1 MSRVVIIGGGASGL
15 SCALSLLDG
24 YRTRGGTIHSAA
36 GQGPASSDPSRAG
49 RAPGLSVYV
58 LEAREQL
65 GGRVGSER
73 HGSFVV
79 ETGAA
84 TVQESAGGLRELFG
98 RLGIADEVVY
108 SGEQAKRRYVYRGGK
123 LRRLPLRPPELL
135 SSEAFSLPARA
146 RLLLEPLIPARP
158 ATLTDESIADFFSR
172 RIGPRMTQEIVEP
185 ALAGIYAGDIAELS
199 MASALPRVWQMEREH
214 GSLLKALRALQPT
227 QKSQPSSPEGG
238 KSVPGGAT
246 RLVGLRRGLGQLM
259 AALGRAVESAG
270 GTVRPL
276 SPVKAITPQSE
287 GGSRYRLRLR
297 EGQLDADQLILA
309 VPPPEAARLLAPLD
323 AKLAELYAGIKMAPI
338 VAISLGW
345 PREQVPHPLDGFGF
359 LVPRSERMRDGLR
372 LLGALFMT
380 SALPDFEQAPK
391 GQVVI
396 RAMYGGAHDP
406 EVEQMAD
413 GALLEQ
419 VQRDL
424 RTTLGI
430 WAEPRFIHIQRW
442 PQAIE
447 QYRLGHAARVADIE
461 TRLGQLGQI
470 YATGAALRGV
480 SVPDVL
486 RAGAELG
493 QKLAAELPID

>member
-1 MSRVVIIGGGASGL
+1 MTRVVVIGGGAGGL
-15 SCALSLLDG
+15 SCALSLLDA
-24 YRTRGGTIHSAA
+24 YRARGGQISRT
-36 GQGPASSDPSRAG
+36 PASDPQS

-58 LEAREQL
+58 LEAREGL
-65 GGRVGSER
+65 GGRVGSEH
-73 HGSFVV
+73 HGSFVI

-84 TVQESAGGLRELFG
+84 TVQESAPGLRALID

-108 SGEQAKRRYVYRGGK
+108 SDEKAARRYVYRQGR
-123 LRRLPLRPPELL
+123 LRRLPMRPPELL
-135 SSEAFSLPARA
+135 SSDAFSVAARA

-158 ATLTDESIADFFSR
+158 PAVTDESIEAFFTR
-172 RIGPRMTQEIVEP
+172 RIGPRMTAEIVEP

-199 MASALPRVWQMEREH
+199 MPSALPRVWQMEAEH
-214 GSLLKALRALQPT
+214 GSLLKALRKSQAT
-227 QKSQPSSPEGG
+227 QKSQASSAAGG
-238 KSVPGGAT
+238 KPVPGSAT
-246 RLVGLRRGLGQLM
+246 RLFGLRGGLGQLM
-259 AALGRAVESAG
+259 GALGRAIESAG
-270 GTVRPL
+270 GIVRPL
-276 SPVKAITPQSE
+276 SAVKAITLLEDAS
-287 GGSRYRLRLR
+287 SRYRLRLR
-297 EGQLDADQLILA
+297 DGQIDADRLVLA
-309 VPPPEAARLLAPLD
+309 VPPPEAARLLTPLD
-323 AKLAELYAGIKMAPI
+323 APLGELYAGIKMAPI

-359 LVPRSERMRDGLR
+359 LVPRGERMRDGLR

-461 TRLGQLGQI
+461 ARLAQLGPI

-486 RAGAELG
+486 RAGSELG
-493 QKLAAELPID
+493 QRLASELPLD